1 MTAQAERGT
10 IVGGRYRLESV
21 LGEGGMAVVW
31 RAIHTNMDRPVAL
44 KLVRREFVKDEQV
57 REMFVRE
64 ARVGTRI
71 GKNAHIV
78 DFLDADVDEQLG
90 VPFLA
95 MELLSG
101 EGLDA
106 RIKREGPLGA
116 ALVASVLEQLADALD
131 QAHSAGVFHRDLK
144 PQNLFLAKDAK
155 QRVSLKVLDFGIAKL
170 ADTVTQSSTHVGT
183 PAYSAPEQLGAA
195 WQKIAEQKGKVIA
208 TQVSAATDIWALGL
222 VAYEML
228 IGTPSGALWNA
239 STLAELPVKVVLELP
254 PIASERAGER
264 AGLLP
269 AGFDAWLL
277 RCIDLDATK
286 RFQSA
291 GDAVGAILPALR
303 ALASVPGGAAP
314 RPASIAPPAAAS
326 PTPPQQPQYGAYA
339 PAPQPAPVGAAGA
352 PAPLPAQPLPHG
364 RPPVPA
370 YDPSQQPRAW
380 PHTPPP
386 GGSGPADPRLFA
398 WAAHH
403 SAALQA
409 PADVRFYMGW
419 NPFQFLPPISHASR
433 DARLPVRDATVYIA
447 EVFTNDAVRRAAGED
462 RFIAAFVTSSR
473 FYYRAALRS
482 KQGSGV
488 ADGLGQL
495 FDAFSAPPTLGDMHF
510 ERFFDLRFPTQQ
522 EGHMALPIPLRQ
534 LLVNAGFRGNL
545 ELRPGGMVVRRA
557 DVTQFDP
564 VELDRLLEA
573 TRGIYNVLAP

>member
-1 MTAQAERGT
+1 MSAQPERGT

-239 STLAELPVKVVLELP
+239 STLAELPVKIVLELP

-264 AGLLP
+264 AGSCLP
-269 AGFDAWLL
+269 ASTLGSCAASTSTRRSASSPL
-277 RCIDLDATK
+277 ATL
-286 RFQSA
+286 SA
-291 GDAVGAILPALR
+291 RSCPRSARSRPRRGSPR
-303 ALASVPGGAAP
+303 GGRPPSRRRPRRAP
-314 RPASIAPPAAAS
+314 RRPNRRNTAHTPRRRSPPPWGRPARLRRSLPSPCLMGDRPCPPTTPLSSRAPGRTRRRRAGRGPRTRACSRGRRTTAQLCKLRPTSASTWGGTRSSSCRRSATRRATRGCPCETRRSTSRRCSRTTPSGGPRVKTASSPRSSPRAASTIARPSARSRAAAS
-326 PTPPQQPQYGAYA
+326 RTGSVSCSTPSAR
-339 PAPQPAPVGAAGA
+339 
-352 PAPLPAQPLPHG
+352 
-364 RPPVPA
+364 RP
-370 YDPSQQPRAW
+370 R
-380 PHTPPP
+380 
-386 GGSGPADPRLFA
+386 
-398 WAAHH
+398 
-403 SAALQA
+403 SA
-409 PADVRFYMGW
+409 
-419 NPFQFLPPISHASR
+419 
-433 DARLPVRDATVYIA
+433 TC
-447 EVFTNDAVRRAAGED
+447 
-462 RFIAAFVTSSR
+462 TSSASSI
-473 FYYRAALRS
+473 FASPRS
-482 KQGSGV
+482 K
-488 ADGLGQL
+488 
-495 FDAFSAPPTLGDMHF
+495 
-510 ERFFDLRFPTQQ
+510 
-522 EGHMALPIPLRQ
+522 
-534 LLVNAGFRGNL
+534 
-545 ELRPGGMVVRRA
+545 RA
-557 DVTQFDP
+557 TWRCRSPCDSCS
-564 VELDRLLEA
+564 
-573 TRGIYNVLAP
+573 

>member
-1 MTAQAERGT
+1 MSAQPERGT

-78 DFLDADVDEQLG
+78 DFLDADVDEQL
-90 VPFLA
+90 
-95 MELLSG
+95 
-101 EGLDA
+101 
-106 RIKREGPLGA
+106 
-116 ALVASVLEQLADALD
+116 ADALD

-195 WQKIAEQKGKVIA
+195 WQRIAEQKGKVIA

-239 STLAELPVKVVLELP
+239 STLAELPVKIVLELP

-264 AGLLP
+264 ASLLP

-286 RFQSA
+286 RFQAA

-303 ALASVPGGAAP
+303 ALATSPIAPRGASPTAEMETPSAPAGSARAAPPVAVAVAAPPFAAPGVAAP

-339 PAPQPAPVGAAGA
+339 PAPQPVPLGAAGP

-386 GGSGPADPRLFA
+386 GWSGPQDPRLFA

-403 SAALQA
+403 GAVLQA

-419 NPFQFLPPISHASR
+419 NPFQFLPSISHASR

-522 EGHMALPIPLRQ
+522 EGHMALPIPC
-534 LLVNAGFRGNL
+534 LLYTSRCV
-545 ELRPGGMVVRRA
+545 
-557 DVTQFDP
+557 
-564 VELDRLLEA
+564 
-573 TRGIYNVLAP
+573 